1 MAFLGKCAIHKSNPR
16 IWRRLMNFGLHPN
29 PCSPTMIARN
39 KGNQVCM
46 VVDGGTFYNTTE
58 DNIDEQI
65 YDCKDNEGLFFALAA
80 LRDDSDLHQWFVYD
94 NRTWNDEKPT
104 RFWFICKQDKVEDD
118 MCHDQMF
125 TDCEKA
131 TKEELI
137 AHFTGWDDDDVAINQ

>member
-1 MAFLGKCAIHKSNPR
+1 MAFLSTIVIHESNPR
-16 IWRRLMNFGLHPN
+16 IWRKLMNMGLHPN
-29 PCSPTMIARN
+29 ACVPRMEVRTRRN
-39 KGNQVCM
+39 RYCT
-46 VVDGGTFYNTTE
+46 VVERGSFFSVKE
-58 DNIDEQI
+58 DKLMDYF
-65 YDCKDNEGLFFALAA
+65 YDCKNNEALFFALAP